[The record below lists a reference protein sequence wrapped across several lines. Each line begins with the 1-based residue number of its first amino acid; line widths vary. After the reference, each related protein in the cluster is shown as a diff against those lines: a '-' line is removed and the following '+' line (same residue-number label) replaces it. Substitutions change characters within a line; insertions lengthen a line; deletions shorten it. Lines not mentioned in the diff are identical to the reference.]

1 MHAAPLYSEDNKFEP
16 MISNSRKQVREIA
29 EKVVDLGREIQDE
42 SPDTKVTIS
51 SIIERSDD
59 SLNVKIREVNK
70 TIAKFAKQNHWSLLS
85 NANITKEQL
94 NSSGLHL
101 NPEGT
106 KILASN
112 FISHIKKIYSR
123 Q

>member
-1 MHAAPLYSEDNKFEP
+1 

-42 SPDTKVTIS
+42 SLDTKLTMS

-59 SLNVKIREVNK
+59 SLNAKINGVNK
-70 TIAKFAKQNHWSLLS
+70 IIAKFAKQNHLSFLS
-85 NANITKEQL
+85 NSNITKEHL
-94 NSSGLHL
+94 NSSGLHF

-106 KILASN
+106 EILTSN

>member
-1 MHAAPLYSEDNKFEP
+1 M
-16 MISNSRKQVREIA
+16 
-29 EKVVDLGREIQDE
+29 DLGREIQNE

-59 SLNVKIREVNK
+59 SLNAKIKEVNK
-70 TIAKFAKQNHWSLLS
+70 IVAKFAKQNHWTFLS
-85 NANITKEQL
+85 NSNINKEHL